1 VARGCDLT
9 YRSGV
14 APCPGRDGTSRLG
27 EAGPLEI
34 ACDESGSEG
43 ERLIG
48 GSTDVF
54 AHASLH
60 LGAGVAAACIQ
71 RLRVWTRSPAEEY
84 KASVVLRAQNRPALM
99 WLLGPS
105 GPLHGNAHVHL
116 TEKTY
121 LVVGAV
127 ADILTRSADAEARQ
141 DPLGGSAADRLYRE
155 GPRAVGQGRWMELL
169 ASFNDLVRATDPAE
183 MRAYAAAFSR
193 LGAGLRQASTES
205 ELVLRLGRW
214 SADSDAVV
222 ARLLEGPAMA
232 PRLDPLIP
240 ALAHAVTHW
249 GAGGR
254 AVAVV
259 HDEHHSLTAPRI
271 AQLRQLLDGRGP
283 SPGRKPCRLVGV
295 RLVDSR
301 SDPRVQVADLLAGA
315 ARRIA
320 SNELN
325 GSGDTELTRL
335 LRPYVDTDSIWGHER
350 SWARLAQVHLSS

>member
-1 VARGCDLT
+1 
-9 YRSGV
+9 
-14 APCPGRDGTSRLG
+14 
-27 EAGPLEI
+27 
-34 ACDESGSEG
+34 
-43 ERLIG
+43 
-48 GSTDVF
+48 
-54 AHASLH
+54 
-60 LGAGVAAACIQ
+60 
-71 RLRVWTRSPAEEY
+71 
-84 KASVVLRAQNRPALM
+84 
-99 WLLGPS
+99 
-105 GPLHGNAHVHL
+105 
-116 TEKTY
+116 
-121 LVVGAV
+121 
-127 ADILTRSADAEARQ
+127 
-141 DPLGGSAADRLYRE
+141 
-155 GPRAVGQGRWMELL
+155 
-169 ASFNDLVRATDPAE
+169 